1 VVSDEGHVFSWL
13 FSWRQRRPL
22 RFVLYT
28 RAGCH
33 LCEQAWAQLQEA
45 QQQHGFD
52 LQSVDVD
59 SDPALVAAHGDC
71 VPVVLVNGKVRFRG
85 RVNPVLLKRLLRT
98 GKR

>member
-1 VVSDEGHVFSWL
+1 VFSWL
-13 FSWRQRRPL
+13 FRRQRQRICNQL
-22 RFVLYT
+22 HFVVYT

-33 LCEQAWAQLQEA
+33 LCAQAWAQLQEA
-45 QQQHGFD
+45 QKQHGFD

-71 VPVVLVNGKVRFRG
+71 VPVVLIDGKVRFRG
-85 RVNPVLLKRLLRT
+85 RVNPVLLKRLLQT